1 MADSPVNIDGPHQG
15 QPVVAAGEPL
25 ATARFAMILMHGRG
39 ADARDIL
46 SLTPYF
52 EQPGFAYLAP
62 EAARHEWYPNSFLMP
77 IASNEPGFSSALAV
91 IDALL
96 AQIAAAGVPA
106 ERTVL
111 LGFSQGACL
120 SLEYAARHAQRYGG
134 IVGLS
139 GGLIGTDDTPRDY
152 AGSLAGTPIFLGC
165 SDVDPH
171 IPKAR
176 VDLTA
181 EVMERL
187 GGEVTER
194 IYPQM
199 GHTVNEDEINFI
211 LEMMALLDV

>member
-1 MADSPVNIDGPHQG
+1 MADSPVIDGPHQG
-15 QPVVAAGEPL
+15 QPVVAIGEPL
-25 ATARFAMILMHGRG
+25 AAARFAMILMHGRG

-52 EQPGFAYLAP
+52 EPPGFAYLAP
-62 EAARHEWYPNSFLMP
+62 EAAGHEWYPNSFLMP
-77 IASNEPGFSSALAV
+77 IATNEPGFSSAVAV
-91 IDALL
+91 IDTLL
-96 AQIAAAGVPA
+96 AQIAAAGIPA

-152 AGSLAGTPIFLGC
+152 AGSLAGTPVFLGC

-176 VDLTA
+176 VDLAA

-199 GHTVNEDEINFI
+199 GHTVNEDEIHFI